1 MSVPSDKNVSSKTFE
16 KLSKY
21 KDLEIEIGKMWH
33 PRARTIPVEIGALG
47 LVTKGTKEF
56 LDKISGNPSLQ
67 EIQKIVLSG
76 TAHVLRKAL
85 SI

>member
-16 KLSKY
+16 KLFMY
-21 KDLEIEIGKMWH
+21 KDFEIEIGNRWH
-33 PRARTIPVEIGALG
+33 LRARTIPVVIGALG
-47 LVTKGTKEF
+47 LVKKGTKEF
-56 LDKISGNPSLQ
+56 LDKIPGNSSFQ